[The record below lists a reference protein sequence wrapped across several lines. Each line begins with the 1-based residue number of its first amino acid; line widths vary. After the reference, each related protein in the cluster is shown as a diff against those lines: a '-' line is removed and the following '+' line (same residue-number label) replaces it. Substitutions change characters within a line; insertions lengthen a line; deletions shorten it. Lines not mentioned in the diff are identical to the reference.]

1 MKDCDRW
8 HQSIARRLAGEA
20 GAAELAALAEHC
32 RSCPDCRSLCAI
44 DEDLRGASAAVQP
57 DAAGLAEVRRAVM
70 RQARGEAQRDAGAAW
85 LPRLRFSAGSV
96 APRALAPRALAAAIA
111 VIAVIAAAAA
121 LVAAGFLLGRGGL
134 LPPGAAPDA
143 VAREVGRAAVA
154 DDARRDPLDSPF
166 IYSNVRLE
174 DGTGGRLHLGFDVSA
189 HLELDRSA
197 GDPVVA
203 EVVAQALLAGTSPVG
218 SRLKAVAVAA
228 RLPDPR
234 VRGALLRALRDDPS
248 PAVRLGALAVLAR
261 DRGDP
266 AVAAAAFRALA
277 GEPSV
282 EVRLLAIDYLAG
294 SGVERETLRQ
304 AVDSAAGAM
313 RGALQARLLA
323 RTSGGFGAGGQ
334 LGAAFARR
342 RQP

>member
-70 RQARGEAQRDAGAAW
+70 RQARGEAHRDAGAAW
-85 LPRLRFSAGSV
+85 LPRLRFAAGSV
-96 APRALAPRALAAAIA
+96 APRFLALRAGPAAIA
-111 VIAVIAAAAA
+111 VISVAAA
-121 LVAAGFLLGRGGL
+121 LVAAGFLLGRGGVQ
-134 LPPGAAPDA
+134 PPGAAPDA

-174 DGTGGRLHLGFDVSA
+174 DGAGSRLRLGFDVSA

-261 DRGDP
+261 DRGNP
-266 AVAAAAFRALA
+266 AVAGAAFRALA

-294 SGVERETLRQ
+294 SGVERKTLRQ

-313 RGALQARLLA
+313 RSALQARLLA
-323 RTSGGFGAGGQ
+323 RTSGGFGASGQ
-334 LGAAFARR
+334 SAAAIDRR

>member
-20 GAAELAALAEHC
+20 GAAELASLAEHC
-32 RSCPDCRSLCAI
+32 LSCPDCRSLCAI

-70 RQARGEAQRDAGAAW
+70 RQARSEAQRDAGAAW
-85 LPRLRFSAGSV
+85 LPRLLSSAGS
-96 APRALAPRALAAAIA
+96 APPRAISPRALAA
-111 VIAVIAAAAA
+111 VITAAAA
-121 LVAAGFLLGRGGL
+121 LVAAGFLLGRGGVQ
-134 LPPGAAPDA
+134 PPGAAPDA
-143 VAREVGRAAVA
+143 VAREVGRAALA
-154 DDARRDPLDSPF
+154 GDARRDPLDSPF

-334 LGAAFARR
+334 SGAAFERR